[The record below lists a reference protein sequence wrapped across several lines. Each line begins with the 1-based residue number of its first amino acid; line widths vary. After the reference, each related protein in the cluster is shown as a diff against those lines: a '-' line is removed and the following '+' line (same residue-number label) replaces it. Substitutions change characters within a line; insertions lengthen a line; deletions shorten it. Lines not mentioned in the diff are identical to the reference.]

1 MYSQGNCIDQM
12 HGRLEKSEGVKACMN
27 HSVPLS
33 HDIKDFFASPA
44 ISIREKKDCL
54 PV

>member
-27 HSVPLS
+27 NSVPLS
-33 HDIKDFFASPA
+33 RDIIDFCASPA
-44 ISIREKKDCL
+44 VSIRGKKKTA
-54 PV
+54 